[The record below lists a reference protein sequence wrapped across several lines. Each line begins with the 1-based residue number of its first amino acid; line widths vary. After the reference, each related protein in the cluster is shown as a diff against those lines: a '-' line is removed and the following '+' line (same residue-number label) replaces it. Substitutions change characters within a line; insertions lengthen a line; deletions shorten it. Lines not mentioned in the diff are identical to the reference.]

1 MKFHVCRVF
10 WARNVWGHILGLI
23 VRASS
28 IKLNFRYG
36 ISHEARLWG
45 GRVVVGGVIL
55 QRLGV
60 ALSLLLRRRLGLLKL
75 PHVPE
80 LLMLILRP
88 TAVVV
93 LWAAARSAIIIVLA
107 VIIFPVRSLVVPSV
121 FVVVVPIIS
130 TLSLPS
136 KVLIAAGAAT
146 DISASKP
153 TSLFVAL

>member
-1 MKFHVCRVF
+1 
-10 WARNVWGHILGLI
+10 
-23 VRASS
+23 
-28 IKLNFRYG
+28 
-36 ISHEARLWG
+36 
-45 GRVVVGGVIL
+45 
-55 QRLGV
+55 V